1 MEIGKEMEQESGV
14 IMLEKIK
21 QFLVGISKRFDS
33 SWEYFL
39 FDSLA
44 RINFRWKKS

>member
-1 MEIGKEMEQESGV
+1 MEIGKQMEQESGV

-21 QFLVGISKRFDS
+21 QFLVISKRFDS

-39 FDSLA
+39 FDLLA
-44 RINFRWKKS
+44 GINFRWKKS